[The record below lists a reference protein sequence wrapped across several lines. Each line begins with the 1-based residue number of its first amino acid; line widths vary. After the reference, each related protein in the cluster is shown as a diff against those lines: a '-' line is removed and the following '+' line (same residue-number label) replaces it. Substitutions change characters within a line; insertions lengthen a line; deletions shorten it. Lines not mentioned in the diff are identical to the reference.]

1 MTAMYMTMMRLRPRE
16 GGLSHDAQRLLMW
29 YFGPAIS
36 RRMAL
41 PVARAWARA
50 LRGWVG
56 CSTARSFARRSL
68 WYISQMV
75 LLNVL

>member
-1 MTAMYMTMMRLRPRE
+1 MTMMRLRPRE
-16 GGLSHDAQRLLMW
+16 GGLSHDTHRLLMW

-41 PVARAWARA
+41 LVAKAWARE

-75 LLNVL
+75 VPNVVLRFW